1 MDFMNARQS
10 MVDGQLRPN
19 RVNDQRLISRFLSVP
34 REQFVQDSCRSYAYC
49 DNPIA
54 IAPGRELLAPQV
66 SAHLIQ
72 ALNLTEE
79 DTVLVVASGTGYSA
93 LIMAPL
99 VHKVYGV
106 EDQPTLVDQA
116 RRALI
121 DSKFSNVEFS
131 RTDVTQGLAKK
142 APYSNI
148 LVDTAVAKVPEILFE
163 QLANG
168 GRLSAVEQGSDSL
181 LEAVVYH
188 KQGSKLERTTLS
200 ETKAKLHP
208 SFPPEEG
215 FVF

>member
-1 MDFMNARQS
+1 M
-10 MVDGQLRPN
+10 
-19 RVNDQRLISRFLSVP
+19 SV
-34 REQFVQDSCRSYAYC
+34 
-49 DNPIA
+49 
-54 IAPGRELLAPQV
+54 L
-66 SAHLIQ
+66 
-72 ALNLTEE
+72 
-79 DTVLVVASGTGYSA
+79 
-93 LIMAPL
+93 
-99 VHKVYGV
+99 
-106 EDQPTLVDQA
+106 
-116 RRALI
+116 
-121 DSKFSNVEFS
+121 FSNVEFS

-188 KQGSKLERTTLS
+188 KQGSKLERITLS